1 MHVSMAPDMSTDSA
15 KPTSDGNSDDSR
27 AASKP
32 PTAPLS
38 AAGVAALYSPSQAQ
52 SQSQSQSHSFQ
63 SFGEYSQFLRSAVA
77 DEESLQVGESLQA
90 LAVQIEALVAM
101 LQQGNTE
108 PRSLSLALINLVGDL
123 RTHRALLLGLS
134 DDWHS
139 NYEFDAHFSA
149 LNHFR
154 ILVTQWAMDAAPPRN
169 SAPVLTDFDLNAWRV
184 LGAGSLLLDVYEQSR
199 LAAAAVAAEE
209 RKPPSVWGRW
219 SAWWKRRQIKRSVV
233 RKEGRRGRR
242 KDD

>member
-1 MHVSMAPDMSTDSA
+1 MNNDPPPATPSNETEDAAAAQAPATGDPSA
-15 KPTSDGNSDDSR
+15 G
-27 AASKP
+27 AVQAS
-32 PTAPLS
+32 
-38 AAGVAALYSPSQAQ
+38 YSPSQAP
-52 SQSQSQSHSFQ
+52 SQGPSQSHSFQ

-77 DEESLQVGESLQA
+77 DEESLQVGESLQV

-101 LQQGNTE
+101 LQQRNTE
-108 PRSLSLALINLVGDL
+108 PRPLSLALINLLGDL
-123 RTHRALLLGLS
+123 RTHRALLLALG

-139 NYEFDAHFSA
+139 NYEFDAHFAA

-154 ILVTQWAMDAAPPRN
+154 ILVTQWAMEAAPPRN

-199 LAAAAVAAEE
+199 LAATAVPDEE
-209 RKPPSVWGRW
+209 RAPPSAWSRW
-219 SAWWKRRQIKRSVV
+219 SAWWKRRQIKRTVV
-233 RKEGRRGRR
+233 RQEGRRGRR

>member
-1 MHVSMAPDMSTDSA
+1 MSADQPKTSSPQDAEDSA
-15 KPTSDGNSDDSR
+15 
-27 AASKP
+27 ASLAPVSANPSAGALP
-32 PTAPLS
+32 PS
-38 AAGVAALYSPSQAQ
+38 YGRSQPH
-52 SQSQSQSHSFQ
+52 SHSQSHSFQ

-101 LQQGNTE
+101 LQQRNTE
-108 PRSLSLALINLVGDL
+108 PRPLALALINLVGDL

-154 ILVTQWAMDAAPPRN
+154 ILVTQWAMEAAPPRN
-169 SAPVLTDFDLNAWRV
+169 SAPVLADFDLNAWRV

-199 LAAAAVAAEE
+199 LASTVTPDEE
-209 RKPPSVWGRW
+209 RTAPSAWSRW
-219 SAWWKRRQIKRSVV
+219 SAWWKRRQIKRTVV
-233 RKEGRRGRR
+233 RQEGRRGRR
-242 KDD
+242 KSD

>member
-1 MHVSMAPDMSTDSA
+1 MSTAPDMSTDQ
-15 KPTSDGNSDDSR
+15 TT
-27 AASKP
+27 P
-32 PTAPLS
+32 PTKESEDSGASLAPFSVNPS
-38 AAGVAALYSPSQAQ
+38 AGALPASYSPSQAA
-52 SQSQSQSHSFQ
+52 SQVPSQSHSFQ
-63 SFGEYSQFLRSAVA
+63 SFGEYSEFLRSAVA

-101 LQQGNTE
+101 LQQRTTE
-108 PRSLSLALINLVGDL
+108 PRPLSLALINLVGDL

-139 NYEFDAHFSA
+139 NYEFDAHFAA

-154 ILVTQWAMDAAPPRN
+154 ILVTQWAMEAAPPRN

-199 LAAAAVAAEE
+199 LAAAAVPDEE
-209 RKPPSVWGRW
+209 RVPPSVWSRW
-219 SAWWKRRQIKRSVV
+219 SAWWKRRQIKRTVV
-233 RKEGRRGRR
+233 RQEGRRGRR

>member
-1 MHVSMAPDMSTDSA
+1 MSTDQPTPPAQETEDSEASLPPSSA
-15 KPTSDGNSDDSR
+15 NPSAGAHSASYSASQ
-27 AASKP
+27 AASQ
-32 PTAPLS
+32 AP
-38 AAGVAALYSPSQAQ
+38 
-52 SQSQSQSHSFQ
+52 SQSHSFQ

-101 LQQGNTE
+101 LQQRNTE
-108 PRSLSLALINLVGDL
+108 PRPLSLALINLVGDL

-139 NYEFDAHFSA
+139 NYEFDAHFAA

-154 ILVTQWAMDAAPPRN
+154 ILVTQWAMEAAPPRN

-199 LAAAAVAAEE
+199 LASAAAPEEE
-209 RKPPSVWGRW
+209 RVPPSVWARW
-219 SAWWKRRQIKRSVV
+219 NAWWKRRQIKRTVV
-233 RKEGRRGRR
+233 RQEGRRGRR